1 MMMMVTVVMA
11 MMVMAV
17 MVIDDDGGGGGDDV
31 DDDDGDGGDGVDD
44 DGDHGAMVM
53 AMMMMMVMM
62 AMIMM
67 AVMVIDDDGTTFWNL
82 FWRSLGLKTAKN
94 FPQQVVPNL
103 GPFLVPN
110 LEPKLAPLCI
120 FMLAGPKQAKNI
132 GTKTGTQ
139 KRNRVEENTK
149 NIFRNRLICLM
160 NRSGSSSYGLP
171 ICIASDILS
180 PKLCG

>member
-1 MMMMVTVVMA
+1 MMTMMMAVMMMVV
-11 MMVMAV
+11 V
-17 MVIDDDGGGGGDDV
+17 MVIDDDGGGGGDV
-31 DDDDGDGGDGVDD
+31 DDDDGDGDGGVDG
-44 DGDHGAMVM
+44 DGDHGVMVM

-120 FMLAGPKQAKNI
+120 FMLAGPKQAKNN

-139 KRNRVEENTK
+139 KRNRVEEQNK
-149 NIFRNRLICLM
+149 FVFRIPLIFLK
-160 NRSGSSSYGLP
+160 NRSGSAFIINCLFVLP
-171 ICIASDILS
+171 
-180 PKLCG
+180 

>member
-1 MMMMVTVVMA
+1 MMF
-11 MMVMAV
+11 
-17 MVIDDDGGGGGDDV
+17 IFGDD
-31 DDDDGDGGDGVDD
+31 DD
-44 DGDHGAMVM
+44 DGDHGVMVM

-103 GPFLVPN
+103 GPCLVPN

-120 FMLAGPKQAKNI
+120 FMLAGPKQAKNN

-139 KRNRVEENTK
+139 KRNRVE
-149 NIFRNRLICLM
+149 
-160 NRSGSSSYGLP
+160 
-171 ICIASDILS
+171 
-180 PKLCG
+180 

>member
-1 MMMMVTVVMA
+1 MV
-11 MMVMAV
+11 V
-17 MVIDDDGGGGGDDV
+17 MVIDDDGGGGGDL
-31 DDDDGDGGDGVDD
+31 DDDDGDGDGGVDG
-44 DGDHGAMVM
+44 DGDHGVMVM
-53 AMMMMMVMM
+53 AMMMMMMVMM

-110 LEPKLAPLCI
+110 LEPRLAPLCI
-120 FMLAGPKQAKNI
+120 FMLAGPKQAKKK

-139 KRNRVEENTK
+139 KRNRVEEK
-149 NIFRNRLICLM
+149 NKFFFRILLIFLK
-160 NRSGSSSYGLP
+160 NRSGSAFIINCLFVLP
-171 ICIASDILS
+171 
-180 PKLCG
+180 